1 MVVNQANLIL
11 SHPDSAIRPLE
22 WRKEDEGRRRGIA
35 ENGEIGAAPSTLFL
49 SSFLPSSFHV
59 RLQICAIIME
69 EYGTNLLVVVVG
81 KERTRT
87 EAALMRAVVQSV
99 GQEIF
104 AKGAERQEKSFGIAT
119 DIFPA
124 PPTI

>member
-1 MVVNQANLIL
+1 
-11 SHPDSAIRPLE
+11 
-22 WRKEDEGRRRGIA
+22 
-35 ENGEIGAAPSTLFL
+35 
-49 SSFLPSSFHV
+49 
-59 RLQICAIIME
+59 ME
-69 EYGTNLLVVVVG
+69 EYGTNLLVVVG

-104 AKGAERQEKSFGIAT
+104 AKGAERQRNSFGIAT